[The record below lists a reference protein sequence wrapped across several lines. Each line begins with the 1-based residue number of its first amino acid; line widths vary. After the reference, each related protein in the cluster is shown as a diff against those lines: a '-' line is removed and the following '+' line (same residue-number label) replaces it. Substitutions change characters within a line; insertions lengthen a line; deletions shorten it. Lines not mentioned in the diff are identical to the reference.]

1 MQVRG
6 GEGCQYDTLITMAIY
21 GWSFNSSL
29 VSNLI
34 PSIHVSVSLCV
45 RVCVCVC
52 VCVCRVGGE
61 SGKVHST
68 VRARWQEQD
77 PVLVSGMKA
86 LGDLSD
92 LALQCLRAK
101 DPKGLAA
108 LIEQNFALRRALY
121 TDPVVGAGNI
131 QMVDLATSLGFAA
144 KFTGSGG
151 ALLLLCKDA
160 QGWYDCHVSV
170 CFSVFHVCLILNTAL
185 PFMISLIQNNVL
197 LMFIICK
204 VGREQRGSCECC
216 VPGVRVQVCEDRSRI
231 IRLPSS

>member
-1 MQVRG
+1 MM
-6 GEGCQYDTLITMAIY
+6 MAVY
-21 GWSFNSSL
+21 TWSFNSSL
-29 VSNLI
+29 VSYLI
-34 PSIHVSVSLCV
+34 PSMYVSVH
-45 RVCVCVC
+45 

-68 VRARWQEQD
+68 VRTRWQEQD

-92 LALQCLRAK
+92 SALQCLRAK

-160 QGWYDCHVSV
+160 QGWYDCYVPV
-170 CFSVFHVCLILNTAL
+170 YFSMFHVCLILNTAL
-185 PFMISLIQNNVL
+185 PFMMSLKLNNAP
-197 LMFIICK
+197 LMIIICK

-216 VPGVRVQVCEDRSRI
+216 VSVARVQIREDRSR
-231 IRLPSS
+231 LV

>member
-1 MQVRG
+1 V
-6 GEGCQYDTLITMAIY
+6 
-21 GWSFNSSL
+21 F
-29 VSNLI
+29 
-34 PSIHVSVSLCV
+34 
-45 RVCVCVC
+45 

-92 LALQCLRAK
+92 SALHCLRAK
-101 DPKGLAA
+101 DPRGLAA

-160 QGWYDCHVSV
+160 QGWYECYMSV
-170 CFSVFHVCLILNTAL
+170 YFSMFHVCLILNTAL
-185 PFMISLIQNNVL
+185 PFMISSIMDNASHMN
-197 LMFIICK
+197 IICK

-216 VPGVRVQVCEDRSRI
+216 VPGVRVQTREDRSR
-231 IRLPSS
+231 LV

>member
-1 MQVRG
+1 M
-6 GEGCQYDTLITMAIY
+6 
-21 GWSFNSSL
+21 F
-29 VSNLI
+29 
-34 PSIHVSVSLCV
+34 LCM
-45 RVCVCVC
+45 CVF
-52 VCVCRVGGE
+52 VCRVGGE

-68 VRARWQEQD
+68 VRTRWQEQD

-92 LALQCLRAK
+92 RALHCLKAK

-121 TDPVVGAGNI
+121 TDPVVGAANI
-131 QMVDLATSLGFAA
+131 QMVGLATSLDFAA

-160 QGWYDCHVSV
+160 QGWYECYVSV
-170 CFSVFHVCLILNTAL
+170 YFSMFHVCLILNTAL
-185 PFMISLIQNNVL
+185 PSMTSLIMNNASLIHVT
-197 LMFIICK
+197 CK

-216 VPGVRVQVCEDRSRI
+216 VPSARVQFCEDRSR
-231 IRLPSS
+231 LV

>member
-1 MQVRG
+1 
-6 GEGCQYDTLITMAIY
+6 
-21 GWSFNSSL
+21 
-29 VSNLI
+29 
-34 PSIHVSVSLCV
+34 
-45 RVCVCVC
+45 
-52 VCVCRVGGE
+52 
-61 SGKVHST
+61 
-68 VRARWQEQD
+68 
-77 PVLVSGMKA
+77 VSGMKA

-92 LALQCLRAK
+92 RALQCLRSK

-160 QGWYDCHVSV
+160 QGWYECYVPVS
-170 CFSVFHVCLILNTAL
+170 FSRFHACLILNTAL
-185 PFMISLIQNNVL
+185 PLMISLITNYAP
-197 LMFIICK
+197 LMLIICK

-216 VPGVRVQVCEDRSRI
+216 IPGARVQIREDRSRLV
-231 IRLPSS
+231 RFHSS